1 VCAKDEGGVQVHA
14 GPPAPAKLRP
24 PAVALR
30 AACCLA
36 RGGVAELLP
45 IGPRVYLTVCNRLGY
60 RGNQAN
66 QTGPVTVPTGYQ
78 PVVFKNF
85 GFEFKK
91 LKNEEK
97 FLKVLHDLL
106 SLMVSI
112 FSKLRSFSIM
122 FGQYKLNQDEKRK
135 NVAAQQDPLRPH
147 PWGGQNTPHPAPP
160 HSVSAAATTC
170 PLASAPVHRPQV
182 AIRPSAPHNR
192 PLTAVY
198 RSVSLVSRSAGGST
212 AGGGKPSVR
221 SVCRPGQS
229 VCRGLGR
236 FTALGTRK
244 PSPLH

>member
-1 VCAKDEGGVQVHA
+1 MQAHRHRPSSARPRWRWGLLA
-14 GPPAPAKLRP
+14 ASPAAAWPSSSLSGPGFTLPFVTGSVTAVTRQTKLDR
-24 PAVALR
+24 LR
-30 AACCLA
+30 
-36 RGGVAELLP
+36 
-45 IGPRVYLTVCNRLGY
+45 
-60 RGNQAN
+60 
-66 QTGPVTVPTGYQ
+66 YQ

-135 NVAAQQDPLRPH
+135 NVVAQQDPLRPH

-170 PLASAPVHRPQV
+170 PLASPPVHRPQV

-192 PLTAVY
+192 PLAAVY

-229 VCRGLGR
+229 VCRSLGR